1 MRVWDKLAL
10 KLNKGLYIMF
20 GSGFY
25 SFCYCSV
32 GKGYQTITKKNPGKD
47 NEKIENWVI
56 DSLSLE
62 QCLSFDLKSKQNYKN
77 IFLLEVLYD
86 YLH

>member
-1 MRVWDKLAL
+1 
-10 KLNKGLYIMF
+10 MF

-47 NEKIENWVI
+47 NEKIENV
-56 DSLSLE
+56 
-62 QCLSFDLKSKQNYKN
+62 SFKN
-77 IFLLEVLYD
+77 C
-86 YLH
+86 